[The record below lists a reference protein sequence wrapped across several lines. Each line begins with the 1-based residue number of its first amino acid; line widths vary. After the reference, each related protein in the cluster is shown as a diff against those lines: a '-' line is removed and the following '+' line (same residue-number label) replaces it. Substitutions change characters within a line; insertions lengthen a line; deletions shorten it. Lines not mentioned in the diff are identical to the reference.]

1 MLHSVLFCITA
12 ALIVAVAAPV
22 VAGAQAQPVKVTYTV
37 PAELSD
43 QEKKWYEIF
52 QKGNALAVGWVS
64 ISQDLL
70 SRLPLSE
77 QLEQKE
83 RLRELGDK
91 IGREWCKDNRTR
103 KIDTTML
110 RQWGKELKIAS
121 GKGNEVLTLALN
133 SIDQKVERQLAK

>member
-1 MLHSVLFCITA
+1 M
-12 ALIVAVAAPV
+12 
-22 VAGAQAQPVKVTYTV
+22 
-37 PAELSD
+37 
-43 QEKKWYEIF
+43 
-52 QKGNALAVGWVS
+52 
-64 ISQDLL
+64 
-70 SRLPLSE
+70 SRGLGDVYKRQPLSE

-110 RQWGKELKIAS
+110 RQWGKELKTAS

>member
-1 MLHSVLFCITA
+1 M
-12 ALIVAVAAPV
+12 
-22 VAGAQAQPVKVTYTV
+22 
-37 PAELSD
+37 
-43 QEKKWYEIF
+43 
-52 QKGNALAVGWVS
+52 S

-70 SRLPLSE
+70 ARLPLSE

-110 RQWGKELKIAS
+110 RQWDKELKTAF
-121 GKGNEVLTLALN
+121 
-133 SIDQKVERQLAK
+133 